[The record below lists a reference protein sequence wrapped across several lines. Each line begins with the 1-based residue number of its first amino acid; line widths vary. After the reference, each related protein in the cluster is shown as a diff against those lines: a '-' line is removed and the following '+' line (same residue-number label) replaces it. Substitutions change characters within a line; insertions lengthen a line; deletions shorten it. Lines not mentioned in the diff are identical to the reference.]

1 MAVTMTSGC
10 REVGLSVQ
18 TARQREPL
26 GAFGAARHVLQ
37 AAPCNE
43 LEEDGAKDGQG

>member
-1 MAVTMTSGC
+1 M
-10 REVGLSVQ
+10 GLSVQ
-18 TARQREPL
+18 TARQQREPL